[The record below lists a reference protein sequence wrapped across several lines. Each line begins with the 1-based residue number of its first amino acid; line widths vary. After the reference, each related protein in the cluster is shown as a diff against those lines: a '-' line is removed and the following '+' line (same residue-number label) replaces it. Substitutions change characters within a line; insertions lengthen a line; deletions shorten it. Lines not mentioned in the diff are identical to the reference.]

1 MKWAKVCF
9 LMLLVGTAG
18 AQMLGTR
25 PPRDVSARWAEHYA
39 AVYRVPVELVAA
51 IIDEES
57 GWNPYAVSKKGAAG
71 IMQLMPAT
79 AVRFG
84 VRNRFVVEENIRGGV
99 AYLAWLKQR
108 FNGDLRLITAAYYVG
123 ENTISSRGL
132 EYSSPDVQGYV
143 KRVAQRYR
151 MRRAL
156 RAWNEFSPAEA
167 NDEVTDEKHSG
178 SWLVVARGIV
188 RYSRSTASK
197 DHSAGTQ
204 QSHGRQQDHRN
215 YT

>member
-1 MKWAKVCF
+1 MKWARVCF
-9 LMLLVGTAG
+9 LMLLVGTARAQVPG
-18 AQMLGTR
+18 AY
-25 PPRDVSARWAEHYA
+25 PPRDVPVQWAEYYA

-51 IIDEES
+51 IIDDES
-57 GWNPYAVSKKGAAG
+57 GWNPYAVSRKGAAG

-123 ENTISSRGL
+123 EPTIWLWGL
-132 EYSSPDVQGYV
+132 RYSSPDVQGYV

-156 RAWNEFSPAEA
+156 RA
-167 NDEVTDEKHSG
+167 
-178 SWLVVARGIV
+178 
-188 RYSRSTASK
+188 
-197 DHSAGTQ
+197 
-204 QSHGRQQDHRN
+204 
-215 YT
+215 

>member
-1 MKWAKVCF
+1 VKWAKACLLV
-9 LMLLVGTAG
+9 LLVGAARAQVPG
-18 AQMLGTR
+18 AR
-25 PPRDVSARWAEHYA
+25 PPDLSARWAEYYA
-39 AVYRVPVELVAA
+39 AVYQVPVELVAA

-84 VRNRFVVEENIRGGV
+84 VRNRFLVRENIRGGV
-99 AYLAWLKQR
+99 AYLAWLKQK

-123 ENTISSRGL
+123 EYTISSRGL

-151 MRRAL
+151 VRRVL
-156 RAWNEFSPAEA
+156 RA
-167 NDEVTDEKHSG
+167 G
-178 SWLVVARGIV
+178 CQLAR
-188 RYSRSTASK
+188 
-197 DHSAGTQ
+197 Q
-204 QSHGRQQDHRN
+204 RN
-215 YT
+215 NLR